1 MGTLEDVRK
10 MFQDFLAPEL
20 RAIDQKLKNME
31 QGHTELRAELKDFRN
46 EVKAQ
51 FEKADERLD
60 ARFKELFVTLNLE
73 ARVRR
78 IEDSQ
83 RSAPRPDARPDP

>member
-1 MGTLEDVRK
+1 MGTLEDLRK

-31 QGHTELRAELKDFRN
+31 QGH
-46 EVKAQ
+46 
-51 FEKADERLD
+51 
-60 ARFKELFVTLNLE
+60 
-73 ARVRR
+73 

-83 RSAPRPDARPDP
+83 RAVQRPDPQ

>member
-20 RAIDQKLKNME
+20 RAIDQKLKDIE
-31 QGHTELRAELKDFRN
+31 HGHTELKAELKELRS
-46 EVKAQ
+46 EVMAR
-51 FEKADERLD
+51 FEKADEHLD
-60 ARFKELFVTLNLE
+60 IRFKELTTALNLE

-78 IEDSQ
+78 IEDAQ
-83 RSAPRPDARPDP
+83 RSAQRPDPQ